1 MTHADIYTKFMIEYD
16 KANVT
21 SSYPSLTKYEIATI
35 LNKAYLTLIA
45 GKVSGNNFRKS
56 TLETDTKSA
65 TDIQPLIHIKRLTH
79 PTETLTKNELQYKIG
94 DDVIFVLSALW
105 GTRVTYILTRTV
117 ADKYRQN
124 DVNYPWINN
133 PVCYLQNNSIFVLYD
148 PDTNKEVAKNT
159 TMDIT
164 FVDQPAKFTKDF
176 DGEFELADYMAEEL
190 INLAIMFASENTQS
204 TRFQTI
210 SQIAPIES

>member
-35 LNKAYLTLIA
+35 LNKAYLTLIT

-56 TLETDTKSA
+56 TLETDTKSS
-65 TDIQPLIHIKRLTH
+65 TDIQPLIHTKRLSSPVETS
-79 PTETLTKNELQYKIG
+79 TENELKYVIG
-94 DDVIFVLSALW
+94 KDVMFVLSALW
-105 GTRVTYILTRTV
+105 GTRVTYVLTRTI

-124 DVNYPWINN
+124 DVNYPWVNN
-133 PVCYLQNNSIFVLYD
+133 PICYLQDNSIYVLYD
-148 PDTNKEVAKNT
+148 PDTDKQAAKDTNVE
-159 TMDIT
+159 IT
-164 FVDQPAKFTKDF
+164 YVDQPTKFTKDF